1 MKVVLPDPVADQL
14 AELAKAVQ
22 ESPSTLAAQ
31 PISAA
36 WLDESLP
43 LDLALAVRGPC
54 TTTVV

>member
-22 ESPSTLAAQ
+22 ESPSTL
-31 PISAA
+31 ISAA

-43 LDLALAVRGPC
+43 LDLA
-54 TTTVV
+54 